1 MNKKKIAIDYNN
13 RAKIVFQ
20 NFQWRQIQI
29 SDTLKLWI
37 KFYRIILYI
46 FFTLLFHNV

>member
-37 KFYRIILYI
+37 NFIELSFIY